1 MPKDKSR
8 TRKRRPSWRRSLFRS
23 ACLVFCLLTIR
34 VVALQAFTITSGS
47 MEPTLLAG
55 DFVWVNKA
63 ALGSR
68 IPFTDI
74 RIPGYSEPRRGEI
87 LVFDPPHD
95 DTLVVVKR
103 LVGMPGDTLEMRGKA
118 LYVNGLAQDEPY
130 VLHRNDTPDFS
141 AAAMGWQR
149 DILVGGPRNDY
160 LATRDTWGPLVIP
173 EDHYFMLGDNR
184 DNSIDSRTWGLL
196 ERSRFEGRIIVRYF
210 SYNRDSYQ
218 PFPFIRE
225 IRWDRIGT
233 RPR

>member
-1 MPKDKSR
+1 MPGHKP
-8 TRKRRPSWRRSLFRS
+8 TIGKRRQSWRQSLLGG

-74 RIPGYSEPRRGEI
+74 RVPGYSEPRRGEI

-95 DTLVVVKR
+95 DTLMVVKR
-103 LVGMPGDTLEMRGKA
+103 LVGMPGDTLAMRDKT
-118 LYVNGLAQDEPY
+118 LFVNGVARDEPY
-130 VLHRNDTPDFS
+130 VLRTDQPDLS
-141 AAAMGWQR
+141 TGAMLWQR
-149 DILVGGPRNDY
+149 QIVIGGPREDY
-160 LATRDTWGPLVIP
+160 LPTRDNWGPLVIP
-173 EDHYFMLGDNR
+173 DGRYFMLGDNR

-196 ERSRFEGRIIVRYF
+196 ERWRLEGRIVVRYF
-210 SYNRDSYQ
+210 SYNRDSYRA
-218 PFPFIRE
+218 FPFIRE

>member
-1 MPKDKSR
+1 
-8 TRKRRPSWRRSLFRS
+8 
-23 ACLVFCLLTIR
+23 
-34 VVALQAFTITSGS
+34 

-74 RIPGYSEPRRGEI
+74 RVPGYSEPRRGEI

-95 DTLVVVKR
+95 DTLMVVKR
-103 LVGMPGDTLEMRGKA
+103 LVGMPGDTLAMRDKT
-118 LYVNGLAQDEPY
+118 LFVNGVARDEPY
-130 VLHRNDTPDFS
+130 VLRTDQPDLS
-141 AAAMGWQR
+141 TGAMLWQR
-149 DILVGGPRNDY
+149 QIVIGGPREDY
-160 LATRDTWGPLVIP
+160 LPTRDNWGPLVIP
-173 EDHYFMLGDNR
+173 DGRYFMLGDNR

-196 ERSRFEGRIIVRYF
+196 ERWRLEGRIVVRYF
-210 SYNRDSYQ
+210 SYNRDSYRA
-218 PFPFIRE
+218 FPFIRE